1 MSDIKLKDV
10 RLSFPT
16 LAVPEFYQNKK
27 QREND
32 ERRWTATLLIPVN
45 SPMKKLIDDTIIAV
59 AKTKWEKKFQEVL
72 DANEG
77 VSNKTCWLDGKKKA
91 YEGYKDHWALTTI
104 RKESAGR
111 PGVFDTDKSPIYK
124 PDGTLYEGKGF
135 RVYGGCYV
143 NAHVN
148 FWAQDNSN
156 GKAIRC
162 ELIALQRN
170 RDGDAFSGGMAVD
183 ADAFDEITEGADAE
197 DDLT

>member
-16 LAVPEFYQNKK
+16 LGVPEFYQGKK

-32 ERRWTATLLIPVN
+32 ERRWSATLLVPVN
-45 SPMKKLIDDTIIAV
+45 SPLKKLIEETMQAV
-59 AKTKWEKKFQEVL
+59 AKAKWAAKA
-72 DANEG
+72 DAHYAALEG
-77 VSNKTCWLDGKKKA
+77 DSKLSCFIDGKKKA
-91 YEGYKDHWALTTI
+91 YEGYKDHWALTCH

-111 PGVFDTDKSPIYK
+111 PGVFDTDKSPIYQ
-124 PDGTLYEGKGF
+124 PDGSLYEGKGF
-135 RVYGGCYV
+135 RVYGGSFV

-183 ADAFDEITEGADAE
+183 ADAFEEITEGADAN